1 MSQITITLLFLLFAI
16 VMFMW
21 EKIPLGLT
29 SMIVCVGLVVTGV
42 LEWQT
47 AFAGF
52 IDSNVILFVAM
63 FIVGGALFETG
74 MANKIGGIVTH
85 FAKTE
90 RQLIVAIMV
99 IVGVMSGFLSNTGTA
114 AILIPVV
121 IGIAAKSGYSRS
133 RLLMPLVFAAAM
145 GGNLTLIGAP
155 GNMIAQSGMEGIGLK
170 FGFFDYAKVGVPI
183 LIVGIIYFAFIG
195 YKFLPN
201 KEGSDEGIFDESKDF
216 SHVPKWKQ
224 YLSLVILLLTLVG
237 MIFEEQLGIKLCVIG
252 CMGALALMITGV
264 ISEKDALASI
274 DLKTIF
280 LFGGTLSLAAALE
293 QTGAGELIA
302 EKVIGMLGDNPSPY
316 ILTFVIFMLCCVMT
330 NFMSNT
336 ATTALMVPIGIS
348 IAQGMGAD
356 PSAVL
361 MACVIG
367 GSCAYATPIGMP
379 ANTMVVTA
387 GGYTFKDYAKAGV
400 PMILV
405 ATVVSIHFSQDR
417 EPVKQA
423 GLLRPNKLKQNLLMK
438 MYTVNLSF
446 IHIFKSR

>member
-252 CMGALALMITGV
+252 CIGALALMVTGV

-316 ILTFVIFMLCCVMT
+316 VLTFVIFMLCCVMT

-336 ATTALMVPIGIS
+336 ATTAVMVPIGIS

-405 ATVVSIHFSQDR
+405 ATVVSMI
-417 EPVKQA
+417 
-423 GLLRPNKLKQNLLMK
+423 LLP
-438 MYTVNLSF
+438 
-446 IHIFKSR
+446 IFYPFFPG

>member
-252 CMGALALMITGV
+252 CMGALALIITGV

-316 ILTFVIFMLCCVMT
+316 VLTFVIFMLCCVMT

-405 ATVVSIHFSQDR
+405 ATVVSMI
-417 EPVKQA
+417 
-423 GLLRPNKLKQNLLMK
+423 LLP
-438 MYTVNLSF
+438 
-446 IHIFKSR
+446 IFYPFFPG